1 MSSFLPTFNLPGVPF
16 FSGGADPTVQKV
28 VLPPFEATAE
38 RENASPPS
46 TDGAAS
52 SGNGVCAALQKK

>member
-16 FSGGADPTVQKV
+16 FSGGADPAVQKV

-38 RENASPPS
+38 RDASPPS

-52 SGNGVCAALQKK
+52 SGNGVRAALQKK